1 MLGMRQQEWLQT
13 LLVPWIILFA
23 LAAVASAFSVVT
35 KLLFFARKMRRRLL
49 TRQQSFRDPTIKE
62 LLDQN
67 EMDTLTIYT

>member
-1 MLGMRQQEWLQT
+1 
-13 LLVPWIILFA
+13 
-23 LAAVASAFSVVT
+23 VT